1 MDKNPYFWQAAVQ
14 TCMSK
19 KIKLFFVDDHQM
31 LIDGMKALLKNEPQ
45 FELSGEALSS
55 EKALVLIPQT
65 HPDILITDI
74 NMPGMNGIELTRKV
88 KELFPE
94 IKILALSMYG
104 EKSMISEMLDAGVS
118 GYILKN
124 TGREELVNAL
134 VKISEG
140 GLFFSDEVSAEMM
153 KAMSERGQKKEEKEE
168 VNLTLREKEILQL
181 IAKEYSNAQ
190 IGDALFISER
200 TVETH
205 RKNIFRKTGT
215 KTVIGLIK
223 YAIEN
228 KLI

>member
-1 MDKNPYFWQAAVQ
+1 MSDK
-14 TCMSK
+14 K

-31 LIDGMKALLKNEPQ
+31 LIDGMKALLKNESA
-45 FELSGEALSS
+45 FEVCGEANSS
-55 EKALVLIPQT
+55 ERALELLQNNV
-65 HPDILITDI
+65 PDILISDI
-74 NMPGMNGIELTRKV
+74 NMPGMSGIELARKV
-88 KELFPE
+88 KEQFPGV
-94 IKILALSMYG
+94 KILALSMYG

-134 VKISEG
+134 MKISEG

-168 VNLTLREKEILQL
+168 VTLTIREKEILEL

-190 IGDALFISER
+190 IADTLFISER

-205 RKNIFRKTGT
+205 RKNIFRKTNT
-215 KTVIGLIK
+215 KTVVGLIK

-228 KLI
+228 KLV